1 MTGPPRPFTPPSS
14 RPALPVDKAA
24 PQREDCCLQPFEVDS
39 MPETETAVSSIG
51 STVDLANSL
60 RVDNLPLERLT

>member
-1 MTGPPRPFTPPSS
+1 MASLSRAALAVDNDAPEGEDGGP
-14 RPALPVDKAA
+14 
-24 PQREDCCLQPFEVDS
+24 EPFEVDS